1 MPPKRKPA
9 HPYVTRRKGVCGGR
23 PVIRG
28 TRFPVSSVAIHY
40 QRGCT
45 AEDILRD
52 FPQLTATQVYG
63 ALAYYFDHQE
73 EVREEI
79 EQLKV
84 EEKQMSQD
92 PAYTLTPP
100 NETRT
105 LPGS

>member
-1 MPPKRKPA
+1 M
-9 HPYVTRRKGVCGGR
+9 
-23 PVIRG
+23 
-28 TRFPVSSVAIHY
+28 SSVAIHY

-105 LPGS
+105 LPGFTHRMDSAG